1 VKVAAAVGL
10 LLAVG
15 GSTAWLLLLPPAVP
29 AESDFELDLP
39 ELRRLAAEPG
49 GSLPSEIHV
58 LAVAA
63 VEKPLVGALGGLRLD
78 SFAMPWT
85 AFQIVYRDSF
95 LLVDAPGARATER
108 DAGDAEAGPRASLD
122 RALER
127 ASSVL
132 FTHEHPD
139 HVGGVAR
146 SPGLP
151 ELAPRLLLTPEQIAA
166 AEERDLPEA
175 LRAGL
180 RPLRYERRLR
190 VAPGVVLVAAPG
202 HTPGSQIVYVR
213 LEGGREVLLVGDIA
227 WHRRH
232 FEEPRGHPRV
242 SAWVLGE
249 DLPRVLA
256 QLRSLHEAWRSEGVV
271 IVPSHDGLY
280 LAELVESGLLRR
292 GFE

>member
-1 VKVAAAVGL
+1 
-10 LLAVG
+10 
-15 GSTAWLLLLPPAVP
+15 VP

-39 ELRRLAAEPG
+39 ELRRLASEPSD
-49 GSLPSEIHV
+49 SLPSALNV
-58 LAVAA
+58 LAVAET
-63 VEKPLVGALGGLRLD
+63 EKPLVGALGGLHWG

-95 LLVDAPGARATER
+95 LLVDAPGTPSPDRER
-108 DAGDAEAGPRASLD
+108 DAPGDVESDPRSA
-122 RALER
+122 ALQSALQR

-151 ELAPRLLLTPEQIAA
+151 ELVPRLLLTPEQIAA
-166 AEERDLPEA
+166 SEVRDLPEA

-180 RPLRYERRLR
+180 RPLRYERHVR

-202 HTPGSQIVYVR
+202 HTPGSQIAYVR
-213 LEGGREVLLVGDIA
+213 LQGGREYLLVGDIA

-232 FEEPRGHPRV
+232 FEEPRGHPRA
-242 SAWVLGE
+242 SAWFLGE
-249 DLPRVLA
+249 DPPRVLA
-256 QLRSLHEAWRSEGVV
+256 QLRSLHEAWRSEAVV

-280 LAELVESGLLRR
+280 LGELVASGLLGS